1 MDIGYKIKQ
10 LRLQKGLTLEE
21 LASRCELTKGF
32 LSQLERNL
40 TSPSI
45 STLDDILEVL
55 GSTLSDFFLE
65 EKEEKVTFQG
75 KDFYVDEREEYT
87 VNWIVPNSQKNEM
100 EPILLE
106 LLPGAKSFEVN
117 PNDGEEFGYVLEGR
131 ITLVNGNN
139 EYIDIIYARNPEVVL
154 DENGTGNF
162 TVGNG
167 TISVY
172 VEEKAAKKLFLSGYS
187 SIQKICKLQKACANI
202 LLNISLKGVI

>member
-45 STLDDILEVL
+45 STLNDLLEVL
-55 GSTLSDFFLE
+55 GSSLSDFFLE
-65 EKEEKVTFQG
+65 EKEEKVIFQG
-75 KDFYVDEREEYT
+75 KDFFVDEREEYT

-117 PNDGEEFGYVLEGR
+117 PSHGEEFGYVLEGR
-131 ITLVNGNN
+131 VILVNGNN
-139 EYIDIIYARNPEVVL
+139 EYILKKGETFYLNGKDHHYIRNDKKSVAKIL
-154 DENGTGNF
+154 W
-162 TVGNG
+162 
-167 TISVY
+167 ISTPP
-172 VEEKAAKKLFLSGYS
+172 LF
-187 SIQKICKLQKACANI
+187 
-202 LLNISLKGVI
+202 